1 MLNNLKETQNDHMKY
16 YNEVLCD
23 CKLKVTTVRN
33 TTGGKQP
40 GDNKIITWWDHR
52 AVFLITNHCFFTIE

>member
-1 MLNNLKETQNDHMKY
+1 MITKQTEEPKDFRKMLNNLKETQNDHMKY

-33 TTGGKQP
+33 TTG
-40 GDNKIITWWDHR
+40 
-52 AVFLITNHCFFTIE
+52 